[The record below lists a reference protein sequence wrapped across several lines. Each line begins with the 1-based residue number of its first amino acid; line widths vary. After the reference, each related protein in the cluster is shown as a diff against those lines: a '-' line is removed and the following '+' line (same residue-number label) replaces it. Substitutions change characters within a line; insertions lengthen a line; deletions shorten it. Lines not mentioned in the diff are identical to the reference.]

1 MTAAREQGL
10 FTWNELSGAVVAGI
24 TREEGG
30 IGYSNFRL
38 VVLKEA
44 QKRLEKSAAGKVE

>member
-1 MTAAREQGL
+1 MAAARQQGL
-10 FTWNELSGAVVAGI
+10 FTWDELSGAVVAGI

-30 IGYSNFRL
+30 TGYSNFRL

-44 QKRLEKSAAGKVE
+44 EKRLAKTAQGG